1 MTIPATITL
10 PGKLDSL
17 YSFMDFVSSCA
28 REHGF
33 SSEKISHLE
42 LGLEEILINIINHAY
57 KESGI
62 DGEIEI
68 TCRLTDSQTLIVEIK
83 DSGKPFDIFSVHE
96 PDLNA
101 GIEDR
106 QVGGLGI
113 FLVKQLM
120 DEVRYSREQDR
131 NKLTFIVH
139 NSGLNNN

>member
-1 MTIPATITL
+1 MTISATITL

-17 YSFMDFVSSCA
+17 YSLISFVSSFA
-28 REHGF
+28 HEHGF
-33 SSEKISHLE
+33 SGGKISHIE
-42 LGLEEILINIINHAY
+42 LGLEEILVNIINHAY

-62 DGEIEI
+62 DGAIEI
-68 TCRLTDSQTLIVEIK
+68 TCKFTDNQTIIIEIK

-106 QVGGLGI
+106 QIGGLGI

-131 NKLTFIVH
+131 NKLTFVVH
-139 NSGLNNN
+139 NSG